1 VPEVTGWTRF
11 SDGRPPD
18 VRSLPLF
25 ADAFPPPVFEL
36 GPAGWVPTIEL
47 TVHVRAR
54 PEPGWLRA
62 RFATHVL
69 VDGYLSED
77 GELWD
82 EAGTLV
88 AQSRQLAMLL
98 PVGFG

>member
-1 VPEVTGWTRF
+1 M
-11 SDGRPPD
+11 
-18 VRSLPLF
+18 
-25 ADAFPPPVFEL
+25 FEL

-54 PEPGWLRA
+54 PANGWLKA

-82 EAGTLV
+82 ETGQLV

-98 PVGFG
+98 PPVA